1 MKKSNFHKSLMSSKK
16 GAVTEDKVIQFI
28 VIGAMVGIGI
38 PILYTFF
45 TDWATNT
52 DMPDWLITAGP
63 AFLGL
68 GVLIIVVAL
77 ARSKR

>member
-1 MKKSNFHKSLMSSKK
+1 MDKSKFHKSLMLSKK
-16 GAVTEDKVIQFI
+16 GAVTEDKIMGFI
-28 VIGAMVGIGI
+28 ITGAMVGIGV

-45 TDWATNT
+45 ADWATST
-52 DMPDWLITAGP
+52 DMPTWLITAGP

-77 ARSKR
+77 ARSKK

>member
-1 MKKSNFHKSLMSSKK
+1 MEKTNFHKSLMSSKK
-16 GAVTEDKVIQFI
+16 GAVSEDKVISFI
-28 VIGAMVGIGI
+28 VIGAMVGIGV

-45 TDWATNT
+45 ADWATDLN
-52 DMPDWLITAGP
+52 MPAWLITAGP

-77 ARSKR
+77 AKSKK